1 MPIPFW
7 RGYLGLVT
15 TRVFVFSNEV
25 RLSVRLSV
33 RFYANLSV
41 SSCDIWMKPDETD
54 STDWLGTQMIL

>member
-25 RLSVRLSV
+25 RLSVCPYVCQFVSMPTYLSV
-33 RFYANLSV
+33 LEIS
-41 SSCDIWMKPDETD
+41 
-54 STDWLGTQMIL
+54 G